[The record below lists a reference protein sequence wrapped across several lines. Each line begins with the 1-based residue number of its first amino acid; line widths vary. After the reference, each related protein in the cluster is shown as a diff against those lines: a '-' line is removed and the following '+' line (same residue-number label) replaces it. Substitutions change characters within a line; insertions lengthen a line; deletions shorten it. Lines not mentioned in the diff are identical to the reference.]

1 MNNPYVVNIGKQFS
15 RFPAGRYAKKG
26 PASGEE
32 FREKVLVPLLDEGAQ
47 EIIVELDDAIGY
59 GSSFLEE
66 AFGGLIRRGRRID
79 DLLRIFS
86 FVSEDLSLIDEIRE
100 YMREAG
106 NHAQC

>member
-66 AFGGLIRRGRRID
+66 AFGGLIRAGATLQDLKQHLRVKSTVRVYVDRIW
-79 DLLRIFS
+79 RYI
-86 FVSEDLSLIDEIRE
+86 EE
-100 YMREAG
+100 EA
-106 NHAQC
+106 ARSQ